1 MRKDTPYQQPPQIN
15 QPLSSANYYRTQNL
29 YEGSYLLAKGFNL
42 AGKEKAGSKVVLL
55 FEYKA
60 EINEAAMGFYNGA
73 KIEAK
78 KFSDSYRTLK
88 DFIFER

>member
-1 MRKDTPYQQPPQIN
+1 MRTESPQQSPQTN
-15 QPLSSANYYRTQNL
+15 NSHRTQNL
-29 YEGSYLLAKGFNL
+29 YEASYLLAKGFNL
-42 AGKEKAGSKVVLL
+42 AGKEKAGSKIILL
-55 FEYKA
+55 FEYKP
-60 EINEAAMGFYNGA
+60 EISEAAMGFYNGG

>member
-1 MRKDTPYQQPPQIN
+1 MSCLQTPQPN
-15 QPLSSANYYRTQNL
+15 QPLSSVIYYKTQNL
-29 YEGSYLLAKGFNL
+29 YEASYLLAKGFNL
-42 AGKEKAGSKVVLL
+42 AGKEKVGSKVVLL
-55 FEYKA
+55 FEYKS
-60 EINEAAMGFYNGA
+60 EISEAAMRFYNGG